1 MNKIWNQRLSQYQQK
16 LLKYL
21 RYVFNDHFV
30 IALFFVFGAVC
41 YGYFNFIDHYVHP
54 LTLLDRFVAII
65 ALMVILQIGKF
76 ATLLQKPDIVF
87 LLPNDYRINDY
98 LIKARHHSMTMTA
111 LIQIGCG
118 LITVPFLVRAL
129 HFKWLDWAVL
139 LISQVLFKWMQLL
152 FEETGLFDQKWN
164 SSQMQIL
171 KHGLPLIGIAA
182 GIVLSPW
189 LSLGI
194 AVIGWGS
201 MFQLRKKASYH
212 VFKWKDAIAAE
223 DKRVMRIYKFFSL
236 FTDVPEVH
244 QKIKRRRYLDWLL
257 PRIQQDSHQT
267 YKYLYWRGFWR
278 NSEYSG
284 LFMRLTIIGIL
295 LMLFINL
302 KWVSLLI
309 GLLFI
314 YLTSFQLIPLANQ
327 FYDIVFTHLYPVKL
341 SQQLASFR
349 KILGALTAV
358 QAVIFTVAL
367 LIATHSLTAATGLVM
382 GAVGIE
388 LLLAH
393 FSLNKRFNKGA

>member
-118 LITVPFLVRAL
+118 LITVPFLVWVL

-171 KHGLPLIGIAA
+171 KQGLPLIGIAA

-367 LIATHSLTAATGLVM
+367 LIATHSLTAAAGLVM

>member
-54 LTLLDRFVAII
+54 LTFLDRLVVII
-65 ALMVILQIGKF
+65 ALMIILQVGKF

-98 LIKARHHSMTMTA
+98 LIKARHHNMIITA

-118 LITVPFLVRAL
+118 LITVPFLVRVL
-129 HFKWLDWAVL
+129 HFKWIDWVIL
-139 LISQVLFKWMQLL
+139 LASQILLKWMQLL
-152 FEETGLFDQKWN
+152 FEENSLFDQKWN
-164 SSQMQIL
+164 SGQMQLL
-171 KHGLPLIGIAA
+171 KQGISLIGIAL
-182 GIVLSPW
+182 GILVRPW
-189 LSLGI
+189 MTLII
-194 AVIGWGS
+194 AVISWGG
-201 MFQLRKKASYH
+201 MLQLRKKANYH

-244 QKIKRRRYLDWLL
+244 QKIKRRRYLDRLL
-257 PRIQQDSHQT
+257 PRFQQDSCQT

-284 LFMRLTIIGIL
+284 LFMRLTVIGVL

-309 GLLFI
+309 GLLFV

-327 FYDIVFTHLYPVKL
+327 FYDIVFTHLYPVKP

-349 KILGALTAV
+349 RILGVLTAAQV
-358 QAVIFTVAL
+358 VIFTAAL
-367 LIATHSLTAATGLVM
+367 LIATHSLVAAVILVI

-388 LLLAH
+388 FLLAN

>member
-1 MNKIWNQRLSQYQQK
+1 MNKIWNQRLGQYQQK

-21 RYVFNDHFV
+21 RYVFNDHFL

-54 LTLLDRFVAII
+54 LTFFDRLVAIV
-65 ALMVILQIGKF
+65 ALMIILQIGKLV
-76 ATLLQKPDIVF
+76 TLLQKPDIVF

-111 LIQIGCG
+111 LIQISCG
-118 LITVPFLVRAL
+118 LITVPFLVRIL
-129 HFKWLDWAVL
+129 HFKWFDWVI
-139 LISQVLFKWMQLL
+139 LIVSQVLLKWMQLL
-152 FEETGLFDQKWN
+152 FEENVLFDQKWN
-164 SSQMQIL
+164 SGQMQLL
-171 KHGLPLIGIAA
+171 KQGISLIGIAI
-182 GIVLSPW
+182 GILVSPW
-189 LSLGI
+189 MTLII
-194 AVIGWGS
+194 AVVSWGG
-201 MFQLRKKASYH
+201 MLQLRKKANYH

-244 QKIKRRRYLDWLL
+244 QKIKRRRYLDRLL
-257 PRIQQDSHQT
+257 PRFQQDSRQT

-284 LFMRLTIIGIL
+284 LFMRLTIIGVL

-309 GLLFI
+309 GLLFV

-327 FYDIVFTHLYPVKL
+327 FYDIVFTHLYPVKP

-349 KILGALTAV
+349 KVLGVLTAAQV
-358 QAVIFTVAL
+358 VIFTVAL
-367 LIATHSLTAATGLVM
+367 LIATHSLVVAVILVI

-388 LLLAH
+388 LLLVY

>member
-1 MNKIWNQRLSQYQQK
+1 MNKIWNQRLNQYQQK

-54 LTLLDRFVAII
+54 LTILDRLGAIV
-65 ALMVILQIGKF
+65 ALMIILQIGKF

-87 LLPNDYRINDY
+87 LLPNDYRISDY

-118 LITVPFLVRAL
+118 LITVPFLVRVL
-129 HFKWLDWAVL
+129 HFKWFDWTIL
-139 LISQVLFKWMQLL
+139 LISQVLLKWMQLL
-152 FEETGLFDQKWN
+152 FEENGLFDQKWN
-164 SSQMQIL
+164 SGQMQLL
-171 KHGLPLIGIAA
+171 KQGISLIGIVV
-182 GIVLSPW
+182 GILVSPW
-189 LSLGI
+189 ITLII
-194 AVIGWGS
+194 AVISWGG
-201 MFQLRKKASYH
+201 MLQLRKKARYH

-257 PRIQQDSHQT
+257 PRIQQDSRQT

-284 LFMRLTIIGIL
+284 LFMRLTIIGVL

-327 FYDIVFTHLYPVKL
+327 FYDIVFTHLYPIKS

-349 KILGALTAV
+349 KILGTLTAV
-358 QAVIFTVAL
+358 QALIFTGTL
-367 LIATHSLTAATGLVM
+367 LIATHSLIAAVGLVI

>member
-171 KHGLPLIGIAA
+171 KQGLPLIGIAA

-367 LIATHSLTAATGLVM
+367 LIATHSLTAAAGLVM

>member
-1 MNKIWNQRLSQYQQK
+1 MNKIWNQRLDQYQQK

-54 LTLLDRFVAII
+54 LTFFDRLVAIV
-65 ALMVILQIGKF
+65 ALMIILQIGKLV
-76 ATLLQKPDIVF
+76 TLLQKPDIVF

-111 LIQIGCG
+111 LIQISCG
-118 LITVPFLVRAL
+118 LITVPFLVRIL
-129 HFKWLDWAVL
+129 HFKWFDWVI
-139 LISQVLFKWMQLL
+139 LIVSQVLLKWMQLL
-152 FEETGLFDQKWN
+152 FEENVLFDQKWN
-164 SSQMQIL
+164 SGQMQLL
-171 KHGLPLIGIAA
+171 KQGISLIGIAI
-182 GIVLSPW
+182 GILVSPW
-189 LSLGI
+189 MTLII
-194 AVIGWGS
+194 AVVSWGG
-201 MFQLRKKASYH
+201 MLQLRKKANYH

-244 QKIKRRRYLDWLL
+244 QKIKRRRYLDRLL
-257 PRIQQDSHQT
+257 PRFQQDSRQT

-284 LFMRLTIIGIL
+284 LFMRLTIIGVL

-309 GLLFI
+309 GLLFV

-327 FYDIVFTHLYPVKL
+327 FYDIVFTHLYPVKP

-349 KILGALTAV
+349 KVLGVLTAAQV
-358 QAVIFTVAL
+358 VIFTVAL
-367 LIATHSLTAATGLVM
+367 LIATHSLVVAVILVI

-388 LLLAH
+388 LLLVY

>member
-1 MNKIWNQRLSQYQQK
+1 MNKIWNQRLDQYQQK

-54 LTLLDRFVAII
+54 LTFFDRLVAIV
-65 ALMVILQIGKF
+65 ALMIILQIGKLV
-76 ATLLQKPDIVF
+76 TLLQKPDIVF

-111 LIQIGCG
+111 LIQISCG
-118 LITVPFLVRAL
+118 LITVPFLVRIL
-129 HFKWLDWAVL
+129 HFKWFDWVI
-139 LISQVLFKWMQLL
+139 LIVSQVLLKWMQLL
-152 FEETGLFDQKWN
+152 FEENVLFDQKWN
-164 SSQMQIL
+164 SGQMQLL
-171 KHGLPLIGIAA
+171 KQGISLIGIAV
-182 GIVLSPW
+182 GILVSPW
-189 LSLGI
+189 MTLII
-194 AVIGWGS
+194 AVVSWGG
-201 MFQLRKKASYH
+201 MLQLRKKANYH

-244 QKIKRRRYLDWLL
+244 QKIKRRRYLDRLL
-257 PRIQQDSHQT
+257 PRFQQDSRQT

-284 LFMRLTIIGIL
+284 LFMRLTIIGVL

-309 GLLFI
+309 GLLFV

-327 FYDIVFTHLYPVKL
+327 FYDIVFTHLYPVKP

-349 KILGALTAV
+349 KVLGVLTAAQV
-358 QAVIFTVAL
+358 VIFTVAL
-367 LIATHSLTAATGLVM
+367 LIATHSLVVAVILVI

-388 LLLAH
+388 LLLVY

>member
-54 LTLLDRFVAII
+54 LTVVDRVVAII
-65 ALMVILQIGKF
+65 ILMVILQIGKF

-87 LLPNDYRINDY
+87 LLPNDYRINGY

-118 LITVPFLVRAL
+118 LITVPFLVRVL
-129 HFKWLDWAVL
+129 HFSWIEWAVL

-152 FEETGLFDQKWN
+152 FEETGLFDQRWN
-164 SSQMQIL
+164 SSQMQLL
-171 KHGLPLIGIAA
+171 KQGLPLIGIAG
-182 GIVLSPW
+182 GILLSPW

-367 LIATHSLTAATGLVM
+367 LIATHSLTAAAGLVM

>member
-1 MNKIWNQRLSQYQQK
+1 MNKIWNQRLGQYQQK

-54 LTLLDRFVAII
+54 LTFFDRLVAIV
-65 ALMVILQIGKF
+65 ALMIILQIGKLV
-76 ATLLQKPDIVF
+76 TLLQKPDIVF

-111 LIQIGCG
+111 LIQISCG
-118 LITVPFLVRAL
+118 LITVPFLVRIL
-129 HFKWLDWAVL
+129 HFKWFDWVI
-139 LISQVLFKWMQLL
+139 LIVSQVLLKWMQLL
-152 FEETGLFDQKWN
+152 FEENVLFDQKWN
-164 SSQMQIL
+164 SGQMQLL
-171 KHGLPLIGIAA
+171 KQGISLIGIAV
-182 GIVLSPW
+182 GILVSPW
-189 LSLGI
+189 MTLII
-194 AVIGWGS
+194 AVVSWGG
-201 MFQLRKKASYH
+201 MLQLRKKANYH

-244 QKIKRRRYLDWLL
+244 QKIKRRRYLDRLL
-257 PRIQQDSHQT
+257 PRFQQDSRQT

-284 LFMRLTIIGIL
+284 LFMRLTIIGVL

-309 GLLFI
+309 GLLFV

-327 FYDIVFTHLYPVKL
+327 FYDIVFTHLYPVKP

-349 KILGALTAV
+349 KVLGVLTAAQV
-358 QAVIFTVAL
+358 VIFTVAL
-367 LIATHSLTAATGLVM
+367 LIATHSLVVAVILVI

-388 LLLAH
+388 LLLVY

>member
-1 MNKIWNQRLSQYQQK
+1 
-16 LLKYL
+16 
-21 RYVFNDHFV
+21 
-30 IALFFVFGAVC
+30 
-41 YGYFNFIDHYVHP
+41 
-54 LTLLDRFVAII
+54 
-65 ALMVILQIGKF
+65 
-76 ATLLQKPDIVF
+76 
-87 LLPNDYRINDY
+87 
-98 LIKARHHSMTMTA
+98 
-111 LIQIGCG
+111 
-118 LITVPFLVRAL
+118 
-129 HFKWLDWAVL
+129 
-139 LISQVLFKWMQLL
+139 MQLL

-171 KHGLPLIGIAA
+171 KQGLPLIGIAA

-314 YLTSFQLIPLANQ
+314 YLTSFQLIRLQTN
-327 FYDIVFTHLYPVKL
+327 FM
-341 SQQLASFR
+341 
-349 KILGALTAV
+349 ILFLH
-358 QAVIFTVAL
+358 IF
-367 LIATHSLTAATGLVM
+367 I
-382 GAVGIE
+382 
-388 LLLAH
+388 
-393 FSLNKRFNKGA
+393 R

>member
-1 MNKIWNQRLSQYQQK
+1 MNKIWNQRLNQYQQK

-54 LTLLDRFVAII
+54 LTILDRLGAIV
-65 ALMVILQIGKF
+65 ALMIILQIGKF

-87 LLPNDYRINDY
+87 LLPNDYRISDY

-118 LITVPFLVRAL
+118 LITVPFLVRVL
-129 HFKWLDWAVL
+129 HFKWFDWTIL
-139 LISQVLFKWMQLL
+139 LISQVLLKWMQLL
-152 FEETGLFDQKWN
+152 FEENGLFDQKWN
-164 SSQMQIL
+164 SGQMQLL
-171 KHGLPLIGIAA
+171 KQGISLIGIVV
-182 GIVLSPW
+182 GILVSPW
-189 LSLGI
+189 ITLII
-194 AVIGWGS
+194 AVISWGG
-201 MFQLRKKASYH
+201 MLQLRKKARYH

-244 QKIKRRRYLDWLL
+244 QKIKRRRYLDRLL
-257 PRIQQDSHQT
+257 PRFQQDSRQT

-284 LFMRLTIIGIL
+284 LFMRLTIIGVL

-309 GLLFI
+309 GLLFV

-327 FYDIVFTHLYPVKL
+327 FYDIVFTHLYPVKP

-349 KILGALTAV
+349 KILGGLTTAQV
-358 QAVIFTVAL
+358 VIFTAAL
-367 LIATHSLTAATGLVM
+367 LIATHSLIAAVVLVI
-382 GAVGIE
+382 GAIGIE

>member
-118 LITVPFLVRAL
+118 LITVPFLVRIL
-129 HFKWLDWAVL
+129 LFKWLDWAVL

-171 KHGLPLIGIAA
+171 KQGLPLIGIAA

-201 MFQLRKKASYH
+201 MLQLRKKASYH

-284 LFMRLTIIGIL
+284 LFMRLTIIGVL

-367 LIATHSLTAATGLVM
+367 LIATHSLTAAAGLVM

>member
-171 KHGLPLIGIAA
+171 KQGLPLIGIAA

-194 AVIGWGS
+194 AVISWGS
-201 MFQLRKKASYH
+201 MLQLRKKASYH

-284 LFMRLTIIGIL
+284 LFMRLTIIGVL

-302 KWVSLLI
+302 KWVSLLT

-358 QAVIFTVAL
+358 QTVIFTVAL
-367 LIATHSLTAATGLVM
+367 LIATHSLTAAAGLVM

>member
-30 IALFFVFGAVC
+30 IALFFVFGAIC
-41 YGYFNFIDHYVHP
+41 YSYFNFIDHYIHP
-54 LTLLDRFVAII
+54 LTILDRLGAIV
-65 ALMVILQIGKF
+65 ALMIILQIGKF

-118 LITVPFLVRAL
+118 LITVPFLVRVL
-129 HFKWLDWAVL
+129 HFKWFDWAIL
-139 LISQVLFKWMQLL
+139 LISQVLLKWMQLL
-152 FEETGLFDQKWN
+152 FEENGLFDQKWN
-164 SSQMQIL
+164 SGQMQLL
-171 KHGLPLIGIAA
+171 KQGISLIGIVV
-182 GIVLSPW
+182 GILVSPW
-189 LSLGI
+189 ITLII
-194 AVIGWGS
+194 AVISWGG
-201 MFQLRKKASYH
+201 MLQLRKKASYH

-244 QKIKRRRYLDWLL
+244 QKIKRRRYLDRLL
-257 PRIQQDSHQT
+257 PRFQQDSRQT

-284 LFMRLTIIGIL
+284 LFMRLTIIGVL

-302 KWVSLLI
+302 KWISLLI
-309 GLLFI
+309 GLLFV

-327 FYDIVFTHLYPVKL
+327 FYDIVFTHLYPVKP

-349 KILGALTAV
+349 KILGGLTTV
-358 QAVIFTVAL
+358 QVVIFTAAL
-367 LIATHSLTAATGLVM
+367 LIATHSLIAAVVLVI
-382 GAVGIE
+382 GAIGIE
-388 LLLAH
+388 LLHAH

>member
-171 KHGLPLIGIAA
+171 KQGLPLIGIAA

>member
-1 MNKIWNQRLSQYQQK
+1 MNKIWNQRLDQYQQK

-54 LTLLDRFVAII
+54 LTFFDRLVAIV
-65 ALMVILQIGKF
+65 ALMIILQIGKLV
-76 ATLLQKPDIVF
+76 TLLQKPDIVF

-98 LIKARHHSMTMTA
+98 LIKVRHHSMTMTA
-111 LIQIGCG
+111 LIQISCG
-118 LITVPFLVRAL
+118 LITVPFLVRIL
-129 HFKWLDWAVL
+129 HFKWFDWVI
-139 LISQVLFKWMQLL
+139 LIVSQVLLKWMQLL
-152 FEETGLFDQKWN
+152 FEENVLFDQKWN
-164 SSQMQIL
+164 SGQMQLL
-171 KHGLPLIGIAA
+171 KQGISLIGIAI
-182 GIVLSPW
+182 GILVSPW
-189 LSLGI
+189 MTLII
-194 AVIGWGS
+194 AVVSWGG
-201 MFQLRKKASYH
+201 MLQLRKKANYH

-244 QKIKRRRYLDWLL
+244 QKIKRRRYLDRLL
-257 PRIQQDSHQT
+257 PRFQQDSRQT

-284 LFMRLTIIGIL
+284 LFMRLTIIGVL

-309 GLLFI
+309 GLLFV

-327 FYDIVFTHLYPVKL
+327 FYDIVFTHLYPVKP

-349 KILGALTAV
+349 KVLGVLTAAQV
-358 QAVIFTVAL
+358 VIFTVAL
-367 LIATHSLTAATGLVM
+367 LIATHSLVVAVILVI

-388 LLLAH
+388 LLLVY

>member
-54 LTLLDRFVAII
+54 LTFLDRFVAII

-118 LITVPFLVRAL
+118 LITVPFLVWVL

-171 KHGLPLIGIAA
+171 KQGLPLIGIAA

-367 LIATHSLTAATGLVM
+367 LIATHSLTAAAGLVM

>member
-1 MNKIWNQRLSQYQQK
+1 MNKIWNQRLDQYQQK

-54 LTLLDRFVAII
+54 LTFFDRLVAIV
-65 ALMVILQIGKF
+65 ALMIILQIGKLV
-76 ATLLQKPDIVF
+76 TLLQKPDIVF

-111 LIQIGCG
+111 LIQISCG
-118 LITVPFLVRAL
+118 LITVPFLVRIL
-129 HFKWLDWAVL
+129 HFKWFDWVI
-139 LISQVLFKWMQLL
+139 LIVSQVLLKWMQLL
-152 FEETGLFDQKWN
+152 FEENVLFDQKWN
-164 SSQMQIL
+164 SGQMQLL
-171 KHGLPLIGIAA
+171 KQGISLIGIAI
-182 GIVLSPW
+182 GILVSPW
-189 LSLGI
+189 MTLII
-194 AVIGWGS
+194 AVVSWGG
-201 MFQLRKKASYH
+201 MLQLRKKANYH

-244 QKIKRRRYLDWLL
+244 QKIKRRRYLDRLL
-257 PRIQQDSHQT
+257 PRFQQDSRQT

-284 LFMRLTIIGIL
+284 LFMRLTIIGVL

-309 GLLFI
+309 GLLFV

-327 FYDIVFTHLYPVKL
+327 FYDIVFTHLYPVKP

-349 KILGALTAV
+349 KVLGVLTAAQV
-358 QAVIFTVAL
+358 VIFTIAL
-367 LIATHSLTAATGLVM
+367 LIATHSLVVAVILVI

-388 LLLAH
+388 LLLVY

>member
-1 MNKIWNQRLSQYQQK
+1 MNKIWNQRLGQYQQK

-54 LTLLDRFVAII
+54 LTFFDRLVAIV
-65 ALMVILQIGKF
+65 ALMIILQIGKLV
-76 ATLLQKPDIVF
+76 TLLQKPDIVF

-111 LIQIGCG
+111 LIQISCG
-118 LITVPFLVRAL
+118 LITVPFLVRIL
-129 HFKWLDWAVL
+129 HFKWFDWVI
-139 LISQVLFKWMQLL
+139 LIVSQVLLKWMQLL
-152 FEETGLFDQKWN
+152 FEENVLFDQKWN
-164 SSQMQIL
+164 SGQMQLL
-171 KHGLPLIGIAA
+171 KQGISLIGIAI
-182 GIVLSPW
+182 GILVSPW
-189 LSLGI
+189 MTLII
-194 AVIGWGS
+194 AVVSWGG
-201 MFQLRKKASYH
+201 MLQLRKKANYH

-244 QKIKRRRYLDWLL
+244 QKIKRRRYLDRLL
-257 PRIQQDSHQT
+257 PRFQQDSRQT

-284 LFMRLTIIGIL
+284 LFMRLTIIGVL

-309 GLLFI
+309 GLLFV

-327 FYDIVFTHLYPVKL
+327 FYDIVFTHLYPVKP

-349 KILGALTAV
+349 KVLGVLTAAQV
-358 QAVIFTVAL
+358 VIFTVAL
-367 LIATHSLTAATGLVM
+367 LIATHSLVVAVILVI

-388 LLLAH
+388 LLLVY

>member
-16 LLKYL
+16 LLKDL

-30 IALFFVFGAVC
+30 IALFFVFGAIC
-41 YGYFNFIDHYVHP
+41 YSYFNFIDHYIHP
-54 LTLLDRFVAII
+54 LTILDRLGAIV
-65 ALMVILQIGKF
+65 ALMIILQIGKF

-118 LITVPFLVRAL
+118 LITVPFLVRVL
-129 HFKWLDWAVL
+129 HFKWFDWAIL
-139 LISQVLFKWMQLL
+139 LISQVLLKWMQLL
-152 FEETGLFDQKWN
+152 FEENGLFDQKWN
-164 SSQMQIL
+164 SGQMQLL
-171 KHGLPLIGIAA
+171 KQGISLIGIVV
-182 GIVLSPW
+182 GILVSPW
-189 LSLGI
+189 ITLII
-194 AVIGWGS
+194 AVISWGG
-201 MFQLRKKASYH
+201 MLQLRKKASYH

-244 QKIKRRRYLDWLL
+244 QKIKRRRYLDRLL
-257 PRIQQDSHQT
+257 PRFQQDSRQT

-284 LFMRLTIIGIL
+284 LFMRLTIIGVL

-302 KWVSLLI
+302 KWISLLI
-309 GLLFI
+309 GLLFV

-327 FYDIVFTHLYPVKL
+327 FYDIVFTHLYPVKP

-349 KILGALTAV
+349 KILGGLTTV
-358 QAVIFTVAL
+358 QVVIFTAAL
-367 LIATHSLTAATGLVM
+367 LIATHSLIAAVVLVI
-382 GAVGIE
+382 GAIGIE

>member
-1 MNKIWNQRLSQYQQK
+1 MNKIWNQRLGQYQQK

-54 LTLLDRFVAII
+54 LTFFDRLVAIV
-65 ALMVILQIGKF
+65 ALMIILQIGKLV
-76 ATLLQKPDIVF
+76 TLLQKPDIVF

-98 LIKARHHSMTMTA
+98 LIKARHHSMIMTA
-111 LIQIGCG
+111 LIQISCG
-118 LITVPFLVRAL
+118 LITVPFLVRIL
-129 HFKWLDWAVL
+129 HFKWFDWVI
-139 LISQVLFKWMQLL
+139 LIVSQVLLKWMQLL
-152 FEETGLFDQKWN
+152 FEENVLFDQKWN
-164 SSQMQIL
+164 SGQMQLL
-171 KHGLPLIGIAA
+171 KQGISLIGIAI
-182 GIVLSPW
+182 GILVSPW
-189 LSLGI
+189 MTLII
-194 AVIGWGS
+194 AVVSWGG
-201 MFQLRKKASYH
+201 MLQLRKKANYH

-244 QKIKRRRYLDWLL
+244 QKIKRRRYLDRLL
-257 PRIQQDSHQT
+257 PRFQQDSRQT

-284 LFMRLTIIGIL
+284 LFMRLTIIGVL

-309 GLLFI
+309 GLLFV

-327 FYDIVFTHLYPVKL
+327 FYDIVFTHLYPVKP

-349 KILGALTAV
+349 KVLGVLTAAQV
-358 QAVIFTVAL
+358 VIFTVAL
-367 LIATHSLTAATGLVM
+367 LIATHSLVVAVILVI

-388 LLLAH
+388 LLLVY

>member
-1 MNKIWNQRLSQYQQK
+1 MNKIWNQRLDQYQQK

-54 LTLLDRFVAII
+54 LTFFDRLVAIV
-65 ALMVILQIGKF
+65 ALMIILQFGKLV
-76 ATLLQKPDIVF
+76 TLLQKPDIVF

-111 LIQIGCG
+111 LIQISCG
-118 LITVPFLVRAL
+118 LITVPFLVRIL
-129 HFKWLDWAVL
+129 HFKWFDWVI
-139 LISQVLFKWMQLL
+139 LIVSQVLLKWMQLL
-152 FEETGLFDQKWN
+152 FEENVLFDQKWN
-164 SSQMQIL
+164 SGQMQLL
-171 KHGLPLIGIAA
+171 KQGISLIGIAI
-182 GIVLSPW
+182 GILVSPW
-189 LSLGI
+189 MTLII
-194 AVIGWGS
+194 AVVSWGG
-201 MFQLRKKASYH
+201 MLQLRKKANYH
-212 VFKWKDAIAAE
+212 VFKWKDAIVAE

-244 QKIKRRRYLDWLL
+244 QKIKRRRYLDRLL
-257 PRIQQDSHQT
+257 PRFQQDSRQT

-284 LFMRLTIIGIL
+284 LFMRLTIIGVL

-309 GLLFI
+309 GLLFV

-327 FYDIVFTHLYPVKL
+327 FYDIVFTHLYPVKP

-349 KILGALTAV
+349 KVLGVLTAAQV
-358 QAVIFTVAL
+358 LIFTVAL
-367 LIATHSLTAATGLVM
+367 LIATHSLVVAVILVI

-388 LLLAH
+388 LLLVY

>member
-30 IALFFVFGAVC
+30 IALFFIFGAVC

-54 LTLLDRFVAII
+54 LTFLDRLVVII
-65 ALMVILQIGKF
+65 ALMIILQVGKF

-98 LIKARHHSMTMTA
+98 LIKARHHNMTITA

-118 LITVPFLVRAL
+118 LITVPFLVRVL
-129 HFKWLDWAVL
+129 HFKWIDWVIL
-139 LISQVLFKWMQLL
+139 LASQVLLKWMQLL
-152 FEETGLFDQKWN
+152 FEENSLFDQKWN
-164 SSQMQIL
+164 SGQMQLL
-171 KHGLPLIGIAA
+171 KQGISLIGIAL
-182 GIVLSPW
+182 GILVRPW
-189 LSLGI
+189 MTLII
-194 AVIGWGS
+194 AVISWGG
-201 MFQLRKKASYH
+201 MLQLRKKASYH

-244 QKIKRRRYLDWLL
+244 QKIKRRRYLDRLL
-257 PRIQQDSHQT
+257 PRFQQDSCQT

-284 LFMRLTIIGIL
+284 LFMRLTVIGVL

-309 GLLFI
+309 GLLFV

-327 FYDIVFTHLYPVKL
+327 FYDIVFTHLYPVKP

-349 KILGALTAV
+349 RVLGVLTAAQV
-358 QAVIFTVAL
+358 VIFTAAL
-367 LIATHSLTAATGLVM
+367 LIATHSLVAAVILVI

-388 LLLAH
+388 FLLAN

>member
-30 IALFFVFGAVC
+30 IALFFVFGAIC

-54 LTLLDRFVAII
+54 LTVVDRVVAII
-65 ALMVILQIGKF
+65 TLMVILQIGKF

-118 LITVPFLVRAL
+118 LITVPFLVRVL
-129 HFKWLDWAVL
+129 HFSWIEWAVL

-164 SSQMQIL
+164 SSQMQFL
-171 KHGLPLIGIAA
+171 KQGLPLIGIVG
-182 GIVLSPW
+182 GILLSPW

-201 MFQLRKKASYH
+201 MLQLRKKASYH

-257 PRIQQDSHQT
+257 PRVQQDSRQT

-284 LFMRLTIIGIL
+284 LFMRLTIIGVL

-309 GLLFI
+309 GLLFV

-327 FYDIVFTHLYPVKL
+327 FYDIVFTHLYPVKP

-349 KILGALTAV
+349 KILGVLTAV
-358 QAVIFTVAL
+358 QVVIFTGAL
-367 LIATHSLTAATGLVM
+367 LIATHSLIAAVGLVV
-382 GAVGIE
+382 GAIGIE

>member
-1 MNKIWNQRLSQYQQK
+1 MNKIWNQRLDQYQQK

-54 LTLLDRFVAII
+54 LTFFDRLVAIV
-65 ALMVILQIGKF
+65 ALMIILQIGKLV
-76 ATLLQKPDIVF
+76 TLLQKPDIVF

-111 LIQIGCG
+111 LIQISCG
-118 LITVPFLVRAL
+118 LITVPFLVRIL
-129 HFKWLDWAVL
+129 HFKWFDWVI
-139 LISQVLFKWMQLL
+139 LIVSQVLLKWMQLL
-152 FEETGLFDQKWN
+152 FEENVLFDQKWN
-164 SSQMQIL
+164 SGQMQLL
-171 KHGLPLIGIAA
+171 KQGISLIGIAI
-182 GIVLSPW
+182 GILVSPW
-189 LSLGI
+189 MTLII
-194 AVIGWGS
+194 AVVSWGG
-201 MFQLRKKASYH
+201 MLQLRKKANYH

-244 QKIKRRRYLDWLL
+244 QKIKRRRYLDRLL
-257 PRIQQDSHQT
+257 PRFQQDSRQT

-284 LFMRLTIIGIL
+284 LFMRLTIIGVL
-295 LMLFINL
+295 LMLCINL

-309 GLLFI
+309 GLLFV

-327 FYDIVFTHLYPVKL
+327 FYDIVFTHLYPVKP

-349 KILGALTAV
+349 KVLGVLTAAQV
-358 QAVIFTVAL
+358 LIFTVAL
-367 LIATHSLTAATGLVM
+367 LIATHSLVVAVILVI

-388 LLLAH
+388 LLLVY

>member
-87 LLPNDYRINDY
+87 LLPNDYRINNY

-118 LITVPFLVRAL
+118 LITVPFLVRVL

-171 KHGLPLIGIAA
+171 KQGLPLIGIAA

-367 LIATHSLTAATGLVM
+367 LIATHSLTAAAGLVM

-388 LLLAH
+388 LLLVH

>member
-54 LTLLDRFVAII
+54 LTVVDRVVAII
-65 ALMVILQIGKF
+65 TLMVILQIGKF

-118 LITVPFLVRAL
+118 LITVPFLVRVL
-129 HFKWLDWAVL
+129 HFSWIEWAVL

-164 SSQMQIL
+164 SSQMQFL
-171 KHGLPLIGIAA
+171 KQGLPLIGIVG
-182 GIVLSPW
+182 GILLSPW

-194 AVIGWGS
+194 AVIGWGG
-201 MFQLRKKASYH
+201 MLQLRKKASYQ

-257 PRIQQDSHQT
+257 PRIQQDSRQT

-284 LFMRLTIIGIL
+284 LFMRLTIIGVL

-327 FYDIVFTHLYPVKL
+327 FYDIVFTHLYPVKP

-349 KILGALTAV
+349 KILGVLTAV
-358 QAVIFTVAL
+358 QVVIFTGAL
-367 LIATHSLTAATGLVM
+367 LIATHSLIAAVGLVI

>member
-1 MNKIWNQRLSQYQQK
+1 MNKIWNQRLGQYQQK

-54 LTLLDRFVAII
+54 LTFFDRLVAIV
-65 ALMVILQIGKF
+65 ALMIILQIGKLV
-76 ATLLQKPDIVF
+76 TLLQKPDIVF

-111 LIQIGCG
+111 LIQISCG
-118 LITVPFLVRAL
+118 LITVPFLVRIL
-129 HFKWLDWAVL
+129 HFKWFDWVI
-139 LISQVLFKWMQLL
+139 LIVSQVLLKWMQLL
-152 FEETGLFDQKWN
+152 FEENVLFDQKWN
-164 SSQMQIL
+164 SGQMQLL
-171 KHGLPLIGIAA
+171 KQGISLIGIAI
-182 GIVLSPW
+182 GILVSPW
-189 LSLGI
+189 MTLII
-194 AVIGWGS
+194 AVVSWGG
-201 MFQLRKKASYH
+201 MLQLRKKANYH

-244 QKIKRRRYLDWLL
+244 QKIKRRRYLDRLL
-257 PRIQQDSHQT
+257 PRFQQDSRQT

-284 LFMRLTIIGIL
+284 LFMRLTIIGVL

-309 GLLFI
+309 GLLFV

-327 FYDIVFTHLYPVKL
+327 FYDIVFTHLYPVKP

-349 KILGALTAV
+349 KVLGVLTAAQV
-358 QAVIFTVAL
+358 LIFTVAL
-367 LIATHSLTAATGLVM
+367 LIATHSLVVAVILVI

-388 LLLAH
+388 LLLVY